1 MAVTKTM
8 NIVATTGTYV
18 KDGQEKKRYLTVGT
32 LFMYDDGGMSIKL
45 DAIPTS
51 FDGSLSVYE
60 RENRQQSNQGHQNYK
75 QQMPQGQGNIPV
87 EHESIPF

>member
-8 NIVATTGTYV
+8 NIVATTGTYM

-45 DAIPTS
+45 DALPTN
-51 FDGSLSVYE
+51 FDGSLAVYE
-60 RENRQQSNQGHQNYK
+60 REQRQQQWQQQYQQQ
-75 QQMPQGQGNIPV
+75 QQMPQSQGSIPV
-87 EHESIPF
+87 EHQSIPF

>member
-1 MAVTKTM
+1 MAVVKTM

-45 DAIPTS
+45 DALPTN
-51 FDGSLSVYE
+51 FDGSLAVYE
-60 RENRQQSNQGHQNYK
+60 RENKPQYNQGQQQQ
-75 QQMPQGQGNIPV
+75 QQMPQSQGNIPID
-87 EHESIPF
+87 HQQIPF